1 MKKEETYLIT
11 KMREI
16 ESMFPNTGTVYDY
29 YVNNEKNEWASWEE
43 KNWSWMENLHLIH
56 PFHKI
61 FVLTTDTTRNRF
73 IIQSFLRNK
82 IGVLAVGITGTGKTS
97 LINGILADLDDTQY
111 QNISIVFSG

>member
-1 MKKEETYLIT
+1 
-11 KMREI
+11 MREI

-43 KNWSWMENLHLIH
+43 KIGAGWKPAPNT